1 MKISYGITV
10 CNELEEIKRLLPFLI
25 ENKRKEDEI
34 VLFYDSVNGSQEVE
48 QYLRSIEPGLTYNPI
63 ENYTFRWYGYDFY
76 GDFSD
81 MKNELTEFCKG
92 DYIFNIDADEMISKD
107 FIDVLPLVIE
117 NNPEVEFYWVPR
129 ENYVTG
135 ITPEHIQKWGWKLD
149 AQNRINYPD
158 YQGRIYKNDPD
169 RIKWQNKVHEKII
182 GYKHFSTLPDH
193 PVFSINHTK
202 TIEKQEKQNNYYN
215 TL

>member
-1 MKISYGITV
+1 MKISYAVTI
-10 CNELEEIKRLLPFLI
+10 CNELEEIKQLLPFLI

-34 VLFYDSVNGSQEVE
+34 VVFFDSVNGIDEVE

-63 ENYTFRWYGYDFY
+63 ENYTFRWYGYDFE
-76 GDFSD
+76 GDFSK

-92 DYIFNIDADEMISKD
+92 DYIFNIDADEMITEI
-107 FIDVLPLVIE
+107 FINTIPTIIE

-135 ITPEHIQKWGWKLD
+135 LTLEHIQKWGWRVD
-149 AQNRINYPD
+149 IQNRVNYPD
-158 YQGRIYKNDPD
+158 YQGRIYKNYPD
-169 RIKWQNKVHEKII
+169 RIKWQNKVHEVLT
-182 GYKHFSTLPDH
+182 GYKQYATLPEV
-193 PVFSINHTK
+193 PALSINHTK

>member
-1 MKISYGITV
+1 MKISYAVTI
-10 CNELEEIKRLLPFLI
+10 CNELEEIKQLLPFLI

-34 VLFYDSVNGSQEVE
+34 VVFFDSVNGIDEVE

-63 ENYTFRWYGYDFY
+63 ENYTFRWYGYDFE
-76 GDFSD
+76 GDFSK

-92 DYIFNIDADEMISKD
+92 DYIFNIDADEMITEI
-107 FIDVLPLVIE
+107 FINTIPTIIE

-135 ITPEHIQKWGWKLD
+135 LTLEHIQKWGWRVD
-149 AQNRINYPD
+149 IQNRVNYPD
-158 YQGRIYKNDPD
+158 YQGRIYKNSPD
-169 RIKWQNKVHEKII
+169 RIKWQNKVHEVLT
-182 GYKHFSTLPDH
+182 GYKQYATLPEV
-193 PVFSINHTK
+193 PALSINHTK

>member
-1 MKISYGITV
+1 MKISYAITV

-34 VLFYDSVNGSQEVE
+34 VVFFDSVNGTDEVE

-63 ENYTFRWYGYDFY
+63 ENYSFRWYGYDFD
-76 GDFSD
+76 GHFSN

-92 DYIFNIDADEMISKD
+92 DYIFNIDADEMITKT
-107 FIDVLPLVIE
+107 FINTIPTILE

-135 ITPEHIQKWGWKLD
+135 LTLEHIQKWGWRVD
-149 AQNRINYPD
+149 VQNRVNYPD
-158 YQGRIYKNDPD
+158 YQGRIYKNSPD
-169 RIKWQNKVHEKII
+169 IRWGNKVHEVLT
-182 GYKHFSTLPDH
+182 GYKHYSTLPEVHDL
-193 PVFSINHTK
+193 SLIHTK
-202 TIEKQEKQNNYYN
+202 TIEKQEKQNNYYS

>member
-1 MKISYGITV
+1 MEISYAITV

-34 VLFYDSVNGSQEVE
+34 VVFFDSVNGSEDVE
-48 QYLRSIEPGLTYNPI
+48 QYLRSIEPEPTYDSA
-63 ENYTFRWYGYDFY
+63 ENYKIRWYKYEFN
-76 GDFSD
+76 GDFST
-81 MKNELTEFCKG
+81 MKNNLTRFCNG
-92 DYIFNIDADEMISKD
+92 DYIFNIDADEMITET
-107 FIDVLPLVIE
+107 FITTIPTILE

-135 ITPEHIQKWGWKLD
+135 LTPKHIQEWGWRVD
-149 AQNRINYPD
+149 VQNRVNYPD
-158 YQGRIYKNDPD
+158 YQGRIYKNSPE
-169 RIKWQNKVHEKII
+169 IKWKNKVHEVLI
-182 GYKHFSTLPDH
+182 GYKHYTSLPE
-193 PVFSINHTK
+193 VSALSINHTK